1 MSSDL
6 KDVIVP
12 RPYKKGLRTGYTTGT
27 CAAAA
32 TKAAMCTLLK
42 REKLASIKV
51 TLPKGGAALIKIAW
65 INDNDENAVTA
76 AVIKD
81 AGDDPDVT
89 DGAEICSTVS
99 ILERSMD
106 TVIKGGNGVGIV
118 TKPGLGLEIGKAAI
132 NKVPMSMIHQAV
144 TEVKGSMQTNFGLSV
159 VISVS
164 KGEEIAKKT
173 DNPRLGIL
181 GGISILGTTGI
192 VIPYSTSSFAASIRQ
207 SIDVSFAMKSFC
219 VVLTTGG
226 RSEDFARKLFHDDI
240 PDHSYIQ
247 IGDFV
252 GYSVRQCANKK
263 IKKAIVA
270 GFIGKLTKMAM
281 GVKQT
286 HVKGSHVDM
295 DFLGHMA
302 SRCGAGDEIVTTIKT
317 ANTARHVA
325 ELIDNYGI
333 QGFYDLLCNEV
344 HDQLSSYCDHKVA
357 IDVLM
362 FDFDGKVIGSYY
374 S

>member
-1 MSSDL
+1 LSNDL

-32 TKAAMCTLLK
+32 TKAAMCTLIK

-51 TLPKGGAALIKIAW
+51 TLPKGGSALIRIAW

-106 TVIKGGNGVGIV
+106 IVIRGGNGVGIV

-132 NKVPMSMIHQAV
+132 NKVPMSMIRQAV
-144 TEVKGSMQTNFGLSV
+144 TEVKGSMQTNFGISV

-226 RSEDFARKLFHDDI
+226 RSEDFARELFHDDI

-302 SRCGAGDEIVTTIKT
+302 SRCGAEDEIVTRIKT

-333 QGFYDLLCNEV
+333 QGFYDSLCNEV

>member
-1 MSSDL
+1 LSSDL

-32 TKAAMCTLLK
+32 TKAAMCTLIK

-51 TLPKGGAALIKIAW
+51 TLPKGGSALIRIAW

-106 TVIKGGNGVGIV
+106 IVIKGGNGVGIV

-144 TEVKGSMQTNFGLSV
+144 TEVKGSMQTNFGISV

-252 GYSVRQCANKK
+252 GYSIRQCANKK

-302 SRCGAGDEIVTTIKT
+302 SRCGAEDEIVTRIKT

-333 QGFYDLLCNEV
+333 QGFYDSLCNEV

-362 FDFDGKVIGSYY
+362 FDFDGKVIGSCYC
-374 S
+374 